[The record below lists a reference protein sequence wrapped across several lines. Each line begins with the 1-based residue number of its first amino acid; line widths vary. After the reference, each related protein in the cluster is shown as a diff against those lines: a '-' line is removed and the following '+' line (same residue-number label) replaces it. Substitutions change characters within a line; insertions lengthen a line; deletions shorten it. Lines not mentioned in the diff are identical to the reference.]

1 MNKGT
6 TYFTKPIEI
15 PLVIEDDLYHN
26 EMICFVL
33 YLTAEILGN
42 NKKKTDEE
50 LNLIRAF
57 NIITNIMS
65 CFKSINQASNFIKH
79 RPTFKELDKNEEM
92 TVIDY
97 YNYHY
102 DVVIDPG
109 HGGSDIGTSNG
120 IIAEKD
126 VNLRVSKYKRGYC
139 LIK

>member
-102 DVVIDPG
+102 DVVIHKLSTIRD
-109 HGGSDIGTSNG
+109 
-120 IIAEKD
+120 
-126 VNLRVSKYKRGYC
+126 L
-139 LIK
+139 